1 MTNRGMHWTSQ
12 RANAPKRIAAV
23 AWQAFGYSNPALA
36 AELTALAH
44 GALPESAPT
53 ASPLQPAAAQ
63 PRERAFAKARFRWGG
78 WVNDE
83 GGEGIIITATGSYTV
98 RAGSP
103 SARRIQRLLTAEHS

>member
-12 RANAPKRIAAV
+12 RANAPKRITAV

-44 GALPESAPT
+44 GALQESVVDKP
-53 ASPLQPAAAQ
+53 QPAAEQ
-63 PRERAFAKARFRWGG
+63 PRERALAKERFRWGG

-83 GGEGIIITATGSYTV
+83 GGEGIINTPAGSYTV

-103 SARRIQRLLTAEHS
+103 SARRIQRLLAVERS